1 MQFSYANEVKIYNL
15 SAGKSLPEW
24 LTDRKKR
31 QLQKNDLDIR
41 QRIELIQDLEMPSLS
56 STISVTPDGNNI
68 YVTGSYKPRVHCYD
82 LTNLS
87 MKFERGLDREVIK
100 TKVLSEDYS
109 KLVFLEVNRY
119 VEFHNQ
125 AGTYYCTR
133 VPKYGFDMSYHT
145 SLCDLF
151 IVGASSQVYRLNL
164 ELGRFMLPFQTNS
177 TTSNCCDMN
186 MYHELFTC
194 GTREGTIECWDPR
207 SKTRVGLL
215 SPNFKE
221 HIKVDSKPAVT
232 ALKYQDALKFG
243 IGTSSGH
250 VLLYDLR
257 SNQPLLVKDHHYGL
271 PIKSIYFH
279 NQEDLVLSLD
289 AKTLRFW
296 NQLTGKAYTA
306 IEPGVP
312 LTDLAVYPNSGMVF
326 LTNEAPKVLV
336 YFLPSIGTAPKWCS
350 FLDSLT
356 EELEESKIETVY
368 DDYKFVTRNE
378 LEEIGLSH
386 LIGSKMLRAYM
397 HGYFM
402 DTRLYH
408 KAKAIIEPFAYDK
421 YKKEKIRETIE
432 KSRTTHVKLEKL
444 PPINKDLAL
453 KLMEDLEDEKQGAD
467 AKKSEKLPNLLKDKR
482 FAAMFHNKNFRID
495 RTSKEFHLISPLI
508 TKLEKD
514 LHKKQKK
521 KEVKDQ
527 FKPVEQEELEG
538 KASEDESS
546 TDDSTSEEDEV
557 KVKEELREQHRRVEG
572 KKKLKEKKRTVEK
585 DKRGGHVKNDLTNT
599 ESKASA
605 EKSKPKFFEL
615 KEGDDVLSKAKKKNK
630 RSLFERL
637 NEENEDEAKAN
648 RDTLSG
654 HMEFSF
660 TLKKDKDEELEHR
673 KRKEHHLERKKL
685 RRSAHDITRNFKSKP
700 KFWMGKRVG

>member
-1 MQFSYANEVKIYNL
+1 MQFTYANEVKIYNL

-31 QLQKNDLDIR
+31 QLQKTDLDVR
-41 QRIELIQDLEMPSLS
+41 QRVELIQDLEMPSLS
-56 STISVTPDGNNI
+56 SSITVTPDGKNI

-87 MKFERGLDREVIK
+87 LKFERGLDREVIK
-100 TKVLSEDYS
+100 TKILSEDYS
-109 KLVFLEVNRY
+109 KLVFLQVNRY
-119 VEFHNQ
+119 IEFHNQ

-133 VPKYGFDMSYHT
+133 VPKYGFDMSFHT
-145 SLCDLF
+145 NLCDLF
-151 IVGASSQVYRLNL
+151 IVGASSQIYRLNL
-164 ELGRFMLPFQTNS
+164 ELGRFMLPFQTDS
-177 TTSNCCDMN
+177 IASHCCDIN
-186 MYHELFTC
+186 MSHELFTC
-194 GTREGTIECWDPR
+194 GTRDGTVECWDPR

-215 SPNFKE
+215 NPNFSE
-221 HIKVDSKPAVT
+221 HTKVEGKPSVT

-243 IGTSSGH
+243 IGTSKGH

-257 SNQPLLVKDHHYGL
+257 AKEPLLVKDHHYGL
-271 PIKSIYFH
+271 PIKSIHFH
-279 NQEDLVLSLD
+279 NQEELVLSMD
-289 AKTLRFW
+289 AKSLRFW
-296 NQLTGKAYTA
+296 NQNTGKAYTA

-312 LTDLAVYPNSGMVF
+312 LTDLGVYPNSGMVF

-444 PPINKDLAL
+444 PPINKDLAA
-453 KLMEDLEDEKQGAD
+453 KLRENLEEEEKDGKE
-467 AKKSEKLPNLLKDKR
+467 AKKSEKMPNLLKDKR
-482 FAAMFHNKNFRID
+482 FAAMFYNKNFRID
-495 RTSKEFHLISPLI
+495 RNSKEFHLISPLI
-508 TKLEKD
+508 SKLEKD
-514 LHKKQKK
+514 LKKEKK
-521 KEVKDQ
+521 KEVKSQ
-527 FKPVEQEELEG
+527 FKPVEEEELEG
-538 KASEDESS
+538 KMSEEESDE
-546 TDDSTSEEDEV
+546 STSEEDEV
-557 KVKEELREQHRRVEG
+557 RVKEQLREEHRNVKREKKGKVKERRSKNKDGGGGSRE
-572 KKKLKEKKRTVEK
+572 
-585 DKRGGHVKNDLTNT
+585 DLTAFENGAAT
-599 ESKASA
+599 EM
-605 EKSKPKFFEL
+605 SKPKFYEL
-615 KEGDDVLSKAKKKNK
+615 KEGDDILSKAKKKNK
-630 RSLFERL
+630 KSLFERL
-637 NEENEDEAKAN
+637 TDNNSDLTKTQ

-660 TLKKDKDEELEHR
+660 SLKKDEKEEMEHK
-673 KRKEHHLERKKL
+673 KRKEHHMERKKL
-685 RRSAHDITRNFKSKP
+685 RRSAHTITRNFKSKP
-700 KFWMGKRVG
+700 KFWMGKRVR